1 MAYQQFITSAG
12 EDFIDS
18 EAQAFE
24 TYPITHIFFALSIAC
39 EYPTISIPSMGQVHE
54 LSANGINVADPTIT
68 TRTEPF
74 ITMGGNDFVCAG
86 GDVFQLPLNDPIVP
100 QISQVHHLSPVNITS
115 APVILSTPKLVQHH
129 VLSMPDVLT
138 TASVISL
145 PRVEQYHLLLGQD
158 IVISNPVI
166 ATTTELFIT
175 ADGDVFINA
184 GGDVF
189 RPELNIQASPQVTQ
203 THQLLADNLVAAPVA
218 ISAPGITQHQILT
231 ASDIWTGVP
240 LLSSPVAEQ
249 VHSLSYPSIITGNPI
264 IPICTFTQAIVLS
277 IVNIAAGI
285 PIVETPSLYVSDVF
299 SGGGERIAMVPK

>member
-74 ITMGGNDFVCAG
+74 
-86 GDVFQLPLNDPIVP
+86 VP

-203 THQLLADNLVAAPVA
+203 THQLLADNLVPAPMELK
-218 ISAPGITQHQILT
+218 APGITQHEILT

-240 LLSSPVAEQ
+240 LLSSPAAEQ

-277 IVNIAAGI
+277 MTSITAGI